1 MKSLTQI
8 NILLLYVLDMD
19 GSNVLKNVIVIQ
31 KHISHDNARHL
42 HSSHLEY
49 TLVCSR
55 WRIFALGRKK
65 CKESQILFVEQKN
78 QESAAHR
85 DFLCVRSSSSGG
97 GFRKSN
103 KICTAWLLE
112 ISCWVIY
119 YCCAREERGGWG
131 GGAQEEKQHQV
142 YDETKDSFCF
152 ISFYRFLQSLACWK
166 MKCK

>member
-1 MKSLTQI
+1 
-8 NILLLYVLDMD
+8 MD
-19 GSNVLKNVIVIQ
+19 GSNVHKYVIVIQ

-65 CKESQILFVEQKN
+65 NAKNRRFLFAEQKN

-131 GGAQEEKQHQV
+131 GGGAQEEKQHQV
-142 YDETKDSFCF
+142 YEETKDSLLYKFL
-152 ISFYRFLQSLACWK
+152 SFSPEPCMLEDE
-166 MKCK
+166 M